1 MATERD
7 EKLLRELGQY
17 HLGIRPLMALR
28 HFSGN
33 DKALDAVLTRLIE
46 QNRIRVH
53 KNCLPNGHSIYQ
65 LTKAAALALGFSE
78 ARAQKI
84 GPRALPEHLS
94 VLWFCCAYTGLQR
107 TRLEETQVEQLLGH
121 RLPGVHCAEVSFNAA
136 RRPINR
142 IYRVF
147 VPGRTAEDTYT
158 LKKIRD
164 TLDEVR
170 QLRERGPAK
179 FSPAE
184 WLAERRYALAVL
196 VDNESR
202 RKRFAELI
210 KREGFL
216 EETHILIE
224 RSISPETLSQTL
236 QEVFYVRN
244 EQFTHHDSLPLLAAE
259 A

>member
-7 EKLLRELGQY
+7 EKLLHELGQY

-28 HFSGN
+28 HFGGN
-33 DKALDAVLTRLIE
+33 DKALDSVLTRLLE
-46 QNRIRVH
+46 QGRIRVQ

-107 TRLEETQVEQLLGH
+107 TRLEETQVEQFLGH
-121 RLPGVHCAEVSFNAA
+121 RLPGVHCAEVGFTTAG
-136 RRPINR
+136 RPVNR
-142 IYRVF
+142 LYRVF

-164 TLDEVR
+164 TLEEMR
-170 QLRERGPAK
+170 RLRERGRAP

-184 WLAERRYALAVL
+184 WLAERRYAIAVL
-196 VDNESR
+196 VDHENR
-202 RKRFAELI
+202 RKRLVELV
-210 KREGFL
+210 KRAGFF
-216 EETHILIE
+216 EETHLLVE

-244 EQFTHHDSLPLLAAE
+244 EQSTHLSSSPLCTAAE
-259 A
+259 